1 MEITTIPL
9 IGTVILV
16 LICLFLI
23 LSPFFK
29 FSFTNSF
36 FQQDGSESY
45 NEKSGLMSTIN
56 EIEFE
61 YQMKKIS
68 EEDYLSL
75 TKKYET
81 MIAKLMKEE
90 EKINEEVD
98 LKLLKEVEAEIE
110 QEIKNR
116 KAKQGGTKV

>member
-9 IGTVILV
+9 IVTVILV
-16 LICLFLI
+16 LLCLFLI

-29 FSFTNSF
+29 FSIANGF
-36 FQQDGSESY
+36 FQQSSEENY

-68 EEDYLSL
+68 KEDYVAL

-90 EKINEEVD
+90 EKINEEID
-98 LKLLKEVEAEIE
+98 EKLLKEVEAEIE
-110 QEIKNR
+110 DEIKKR
-116 KAKQGGTKV
+116 MMKQGGTKV